1 MSTVVTVDSLVS
13 LGRIRSSK
21 PTIFTERI
29 HVTEKTQAEEVLAV
43 LDDEYSQA
51 ILKRTRG
58 KAMSAKELSEAC
70 GISLS
75 TIYRRADRLVNCGLL
90 AERRVVGSDGTHYSM
105 YETRLDEL
113 TLSLTEDG
121 FEVGIIERQTGDLAD
136 RFTEMWEGL

>member
-1 MSTVVTVDSLVS
+1 
-13 LGRIRSSK
+13 
-21 PTIFTERI
+21 
-29 HVTEKTQAEEVLAV
+29 
-43 LDDEYSQA
+43 
-51 ILKRTRG
+51 
-58 KAMSAKELSEAC
+58 MSAKELSEAC